1 MSGGVKL
8 FGNIVFI
15 AYYVLIYVDFKGSP
29 ENIPILENSTSFWG
43 YLGNPQLFG
52 TLISRDFWGSTF
64 TPEFWPAFW
73 VKVRKQSKQFLT
85 CKDCGTP

>member
-15 AYYVLIYVDFKGSP
+15 AYYVLIYVNFKGSP
-29 ENIPILENSTSFWG
+29 ENIPILENNTSFWG

-73 VKVRKQSKQFLT
+73 LKFENNPNSF
-85 CKDCGTP
+85 